1 MIRVQGIS
9 LKYGD
14 RTLFDGLDFVLK
26 PSDRVGLVGRNGAGK
41 STLLKM
47 LVGRVR
53 PDAGQIEVSG
63 NQTLGYLEQ
72 ELQLE
77 GERSVMQEALSA
89 FADLQSLRTEL
100 KLVEEEMTLR
110 QDYESEAYHKLLSRF
125 SDLSERLHLLEEG
138 SPEGKAERILRGLGF
153 RRAELHRPLHTFSGG
168 WQMRVVLAK
177 LLLSKPDFLLLDE
190 PTNHLDMESII
201 WLEQFLKTYPGGV
214 VVISHDKRFLDE
226 LTNRTLEIEL
236 GKIYD
241 YKAPYSKYLRLRK
254 ERKEKMEAAYRNQQ
268 RIIEQKERVI
278 KRFMAKATKTKMA
291 QSMQKQLDK
300 MERIEIEAEDTSR
313 MQLRFPFSGRSAR
326 VVLAARQ
333 LSKSYGEL
341 SVLEK
346 VDFELERAQKV
357 AFVGQ
362 NGQGKTTLAK
372 ILVGALSP
380 TSGEV
385 LRGEQV
391 QLAYYAQNQAEMLD
405 PRLSVLETMEAASPA
420 EMRPR
425 LRSILGAF
433 LFSGDEVDKKVSV
446 LSGGERARLALALL
460 MLRPFN
466 VLVLD
471 EPTNHLDI
479 KAKEV
484 LKKAL
489 QDFEGSLIVVSHDRD
504 FLSGLTDQT
513 LEFRDRQLHTYLGD
527 VNYFLEKRQ
536 LEDMREVAFRQME
549 KSETSGK
556 ASSKTKSLSHE
567 ERKKLQRQVQRA
579 ERRIEQLEKQIAAF
593 EEEMSQPDF
602 YQRFD
607 AEERLKS
614 YADCK
619 RQMDEALEAWEEAHT
634 QWEKANGGESF
645 ST

>member
-14 RTLFDGLDFVLK
+14 RTLFDGIDFILK

-41 STLLKM
+41 STLLKI
-47 LVGRVR
+47 LVGRIR
-53 PDAGQIEVSG
+53 PDAGRVEMSG

-72 ELQLE
+72 ELQCE
-77 GERSVMQEALSA
+77 GDRTVMEEALSA
-89 FADLQSLRTEL
+89 FAERQVLQKEL
-100 KLVEEEMTLR
+100 EAVEAEMAR
-110 QDYESEAYHKLLSRF
+110 RNDFESEAYHKLLSRF
-125 SDLSERLHLLEEG
+125 SDLNDRLHLLEEG
-138 SPEGKAERILRGLGF
+138 SSEGKAERVLRGLGF
-153 RRAELHRPLHTFSGG
+153 QREELQRPLRTFSGG

-177 LLLSKPDFLLLDE
+177 LLLSQPDFLLLDE
-190 PTNHLDMESII
+190 PTNHLDIESII
-201 WLEQFLKTYPGGV
+201 WLEQFLKNYPGGV
-214 VVISHDKRFLDE
+214 LVISHDKRFLDE

-241 YKAPYSKYLRLRK
+241 YKAPYSKYLQLRK
-254 ERKEKMEAAYRNQQ
+254 ERREKMEAAYRNQQ
-268 RIIEQKERVI
+268 RIIEEKERLI

-300 MERIEIEAEDTSR
+300 MERIELEAEDNSSMR
-313 MQLRFPFSGRSAR
+313 LRFPFSGRSAR
-326 VVLAARQ
+326 IVLAARQ
-333 LSKSYGEL
+333 LSKAYGNLRVL
-341 SVLEK
+341 SK
-346 VDFELERAQKV
+346 VDFELERGQKI

-372 ILVGALSP
+372 ILVGALPPSE
-380 TSGEV
+380 GEV

-405 PRLSVLETMEAASPA
+405 SRLSILETMEAASPA
-420 EMRPR
+420 NMRPR
-425 LRSILGAF
+425 LRGILGAF
-433 LFSGDEVDKKVSV
+433 LFSGDDVDKKVSV

-460 MLRPFN
+460 VLRPCN

-484 LKKAL
+484 LKEAL
-489 QDFEGSLIVVSHDRD
+489 QHFEGSVIVVSHDRD
-504 FLSGLTDQT
+504 FLSGLTDHT
-513 LEFRDRQLHTYLGD
+513 LEFRDKKLHLYLGD

-549 KSETSGK
+549 KSAAAADVPK
-556 ASSKTKSLSHE
+556 AKKALSHE
-567 ERKKLQRQVQRA
+567 ERKKLQRQVQKA
-579 ERRIEQLEKQIAAF
+579 ERRIEELEKQMATF
-593 EEEMSQPDF
+593 EEAMTQPDF
-602 YQRFD
+602 YQRPD
-607 AEERLKS
+607 AEEQLKS

-619 RQMDEALEAWEEAHT
+619 KQMDQALEAWEKA
-634 QWEKANGGESF
+634 QMKWEEANGEA
-645 ST
+645 T

>member
-14 RTLFDGLDFVLK
+14 RTLFDGLDFTLK

-41 STLLKM
+41 STLLKI
-47 LVGRVR
+47 LVGRIR
-53 PDAGQIEVSG
+53 PDAGRVEISG

-72 ELQLE
+72 ELQCE
-77 GERSVMQEALSA
+77 GERTVMQEALSA
-89 FADLQSLRTEL
+89 FAERQVLQEEL
-100 KLVEEEMTLR
+100 KAIEAEMAR
-110 QDYESEAYHKLLSRF
+110 RNDFESEAYHKLLSRF
-125 SDLSERLHLLEEG
+125 SDLNDRLHLLEEG
-138 SPEGKAERILRGLGF
+138 SSEGKAERVLRGLGF
-153 RRAELHRPLHTFSGG
+153 QREELQRPLRTFSGG

-177 LLLSKPDFLLLDE
+177 LLLSQPDFLLLDE
-190 PTNHLDMESII
+190 PTNHLDIESII
-201 WLEQFLKTYPGGV
+201 WLEQFLKNYPGGV
-214 VVISHDKRFLDE
+214 LVISHDKRFLDE

-241 YKAPYSKYLRLRK
+241 YKAPYSKYLQLRK
-254 ERKEKMEAAYRNQQ
+254 ERREKMEAAYRNQQ
-268 RIIEQKERVI
+268 RIIEEKERLI

-291 QSMQKQLDK
+291 QSMQKKLDK
-300 MERIEIEAEDTSR
+300 MERIEIEAEDNSSMR
-313 MQLRFPFSGRSAR
+313 LRFPFSGRSAR
-326 VVLAARQ
+326 VVLAARH
-333 LSKSYGEL
+333 LSKAYGNLRVL
-341 SVLEK
+341 SE
-346 VDFELERAQKV
+346 VDFELERGQKI

-372 ILVGALSP
+372 ILVGALP
-380 TSGEV
+380 PGEGEV

-405 PRLSVLETMEAASPA
+405 PRLSILETMEAASPA
-420 EMRPR
+420 NMRPR
-425 LRSILGAF
+425 LRGILGAF
-433 LFSGDEVDKKVSV
+433 LFSGDDVDKKVSV

-460 MLRPFN
+460 VLRPCN

-484 LKKAL
+484 LKEAL
-489 QDFEGSLIVVSHDRD
+489 QHFEGSVIVVSHDRD
-504 FLSGLTDQT
+504 FLSGLTDHT
-513 LEFRDRQLHTYLGD
+513 LEFRDKKLHLYLGD

-549 KSETSGK
+549 KS
-556 ASSKTKSLSHE
+556 AAAPDVSKTKKVLSHE

-579 ERRIEQLEKQIAAF
+579 ERRIEQLEKQIATF
-593 EEEMSQPDF
+593 EEAMTHPDF
-602 YQRFD
+602 YQRPD
-607 AEERLKS
+607 AEEQLKS

-619 RQMDEALEAWEEAHT
+619 KEMDRALEAWEKAQTE
-634 QWEKANGGESF
+634 WEEANGE
-645 ST
+645 TT